1 MQRKQYTFY
10 RSFWEVI
17 QKLPTKSEKL
27 QAFEILSE
35 YALNQTEPD
44 FEAIKPS
51 VAMFFHM
58 VRPVL
63 DTAHKRAEALR
74 TANNSSQIS

>member
-27 QAFEILSE
+27 QAFEVLSE
-35 YALNQTEPD
+35 CFFTWCGLFLTPLTNGPKHCVLQT
-44 FEAIKPS
+44 I
-51 VAMFFHM
+51 V
-58 VRPVL
+58 
-63 DTAHKRAEALR
+63 HKYRKQVVSPR
-74 TANNSSQIS
+74 